1 MKTKM
6 KWMMTLK
13 IWVVIFPSI
22 TLFLSLFG
30 PALSM
35 LPLYQRT
42 FILTV
47 VLVPWMVF
55 IGLPLIDTFIRLF
68 SKDQNEEL

>member
-1 MKTKM
+1 
-6 KWMMTLK
+6 MTLK
-13 IWVVIFPSI
+13 IWVIIFPSI

-30 PALSM
+30 PALAM

-55 IGLPLIDTFIRLF
+55 IGLPLIDTFIHLF
-68 SKDQNEEL
+68 SKNHKGQL

>member
-1 MKTKM
+1 MA
-6 KWMMTLK
+6 LK
-13 IWVVIFPSI
+13 IWVIIFPSI
-22 TLFLSLFG
+22 TLFLYLVG
-30 PALSM
+30 PVLSP

-55 IGLPLIDTFIRLF
+55 VGLPLVDAIIRRF
-68 SKDQNEEL
+68 ARKQEE

>member
-1 MKTKM
+1 
-6 KWMMTLK
+6 MTLK

-22 TLFLSLFG
+22 TLFLLLFG

-68 SKDQNEEL
+68 SRDQNEEL